1 MQYLT
6 DCLQTGAALGAV
18 VLAGP
23 LYAGGG
29 KRHTLPP
36 AEAAREW
43 ELAVTGLQELARRA
57 KECGIC
63 LALEPL
69 NRYRTSVINTVEQ
82 LLPMLDA
89 IGCDNVGIHYDTYH
103 ACLEEANLLASLET
117 ALKSGRVT
125 HFHACANNRGAP
137 GDGIVPWDA
146 VMRLLQQYGLRQ
158 AYHDTGK
165 PFRTPGAGLGPPAG
179 VNVHGHPRCRFALRR
194 AAIFCNAY
202 F

>member
-1 MQYLT
+1 MNKLGINLWNWAPGLSDACCGLPTKAAEMGFTALELPMTQPAVSPTLRDEVRGSGLEVSLCAAMGAGRDLSSFDADVRAATMQYLT

-57 KECGIC
+57 KECGIR

-82 LLPMLDA
+82 LLPLLAD
-89 IGCDNVGIHYDTYH
+89 IGCGNVGIHYDTP
-103 ACLEEANLLASLET
+103 AWRRRTCL
-117 ALKSGRVT
+117 
-125 HFHACANNRGAP
+125 
-137 GDGIVPWDA
+137 
-146 VMRLLQQYGLRQ
+146 LRW
-158 AYHDTGK
+158 K
-165 PFRTPGAGLGPPAG
+165 
-179 VNVHGHPRCRFALRR
+179 RR
-194 AAIFCNAY
+194 
-202 F
+202 